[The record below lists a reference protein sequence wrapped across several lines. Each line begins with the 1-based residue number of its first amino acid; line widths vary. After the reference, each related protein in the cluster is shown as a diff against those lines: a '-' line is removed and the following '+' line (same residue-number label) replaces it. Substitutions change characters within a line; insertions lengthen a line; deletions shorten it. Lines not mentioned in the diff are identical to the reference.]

1 MLTHGKK
8 KLPTVR
14 RLSLSSLTINSAQ
27 AYSVHAMLTP
37 TAKKNSV
44 YSKHL
49 ISVSLGGDKN
59 REVPLLCSS
68 LLQIIAFPPGRRLRN
83 MKVKKIA
90 PQPQSKDLTLR
101 THKFHP
107 ASAITTVNV
116 P

>member
-14 RLSLSSLTINSAQ
+14 RLSLSSLRINSAQ
-27 AYSVHAMLTP
+27 AYSAPAMLTP

-44 YSKHL
+44 YSKHV

-68 LLQIIAFPPGRRLRN
+68 LLQIKAFPPR
-83 MKVKKIA
+83 KEAKKYE
-90 PQPQSKDLTLR
+90 SKENCSPT
-101 THKFHP
+101 P
-107 ASAITTVNV
+107 V
-116 P
+116 